1 MSNENSPNSL
11 PLDAMTFVRKYGGD
25 LFYKDFA
32 IKKSDEFADQLLL
45 QIKQFIDSKDWKN
58 LDRSIDIL
66 QSDNSEIQTKFFV
79 KDADDAERSKTWAA
93 QSPITAIADTV
104 VAGLRWVQD
113 HAKEE
118 LIVMG
123 GPIAGQVVGI
133 AAIGMA
139 LPAVAAIAS
148 ITIPLAA
155 TAYLGFTKGKE
166 LVEKSEEISR
176 WINNP
181 KALVAVSKDPDL
193 MSLTAKDHKVQWE
206 YERSSEFKKL
216 SEAERNERLKIKVQK
231 LKTDGFELLKSTL
244 DEFPYGAKI
253 ALHSRGIDEL
263 IDIAAKYEKG
273 LKALPSDASDHTRRS
288 LASDTVI
295 MHDFAHR
302 NYGALAATAVSY
314 LADPIGEGAVGLAHG
329 ISDGIRSALDKLKGK
344 RQGALPTEAQNIS
357 SSHGM

>member
-1 MSNENSPNSL
+1 
-11 PLDAMTFVRKYGGD
+11 
-25 LFYKDFA
+25 
-32 IKKSDEFADQLLL
+32 
-45 QIKQFIDSKDWKN
+45 
-58 LDRSIDIL
+58 
-66 QSDNSEIQTKFFV
+66 
-79 KDADDAERSKTWAA
+79 
-93 QSPITAIADTV
+93 
-104 VAGLRWVQD
+104 
-113 HAKEE
+113 
-118 LIVMG
+118 MG